1 MTLRIHV
8 LQKPLYEKVE
18 AAVSVSIGCC

>member
-1 MTLRIHV
+1 V